1 MHSCREASTRI
12 PPALP
17 TGAQGRERVEA
28 VRGELATPAAVEPWD
43 GQAGKLELEEEF
55 SLEDLMGDND
65 EL

>member
-1 MHSCREASTRI
+1 M
-12 PPALP
+12 
-17 TGAQGRERVEA
+17 
-28 VRGELATPAAVEPWD
+28 RGELATPAAVEPWD